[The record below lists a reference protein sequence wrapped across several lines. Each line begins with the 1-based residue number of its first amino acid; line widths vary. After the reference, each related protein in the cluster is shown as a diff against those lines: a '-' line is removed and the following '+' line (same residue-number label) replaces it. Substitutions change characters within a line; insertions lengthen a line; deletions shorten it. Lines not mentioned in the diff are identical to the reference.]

1 MRKCGVTSSSHLTQC
16 KRERKKEGE
25 TGRVINY
32 LWYIY
37 FPWNSDVEGY
47 YIKDASPFRHL
58 GMGEPWQT
66 QVTQVPPT
74 NLRITFNAI
83 SDCKPLVLRTFN
95 LDNRSLY
102 SLVVGTQKY
111 FWVICTREVRQRR
124 SLHNVGFFLQQ
135 ILLRAPHGVIASFYY
150 YRIQGL
156 QHRSTVDL
164 TTTMRCHV
172 VTNMRTQPLK
182 CLIHNTGSVFSS
194 VRHVLKRSE
203 MVLTRR
209 NASRYALLTRSIIGY
224 SVQGSASLTAN
235 DS

>member
-47 YIKDASPFRHL
+47 YIKDASLFRQL

-83 SDCKPLVLRTFN
+83 SDCKPLVLGTFN

-124 SLHNVGFFLQQ
+124 SLHNVGLFLQQ

-164 TTTMRCHV
+164 NTTMWWPICELSPWNVSFTIQEACFH
-172 VTNMRTQPLK
+172 
-182 CLIHNTGSVFSS
+182 
-194 VRHVLKRSE
+194 RSDTSWSAQRWYWRVE
-203 MVLTRR
+203 TRPDT
-209 NASRYALLTRSIIGY
+209 RY
-224 SVQGSASLTAN
+224 
-235 DS
+235 